1 MARSIGFVTA
11 LGAGAIL
18 LLLALAEPQAF
29 AVEDTDDSGGGA
41 KASKSCPS
49 GQEARLCQDELRNWA
64 SVEPRGLPQRQL
76 GFSDR

>member
-18 LLLALAEPQAF
+18 LLLALAMPEAF

>member
-18 LLLALAEPQAF
+18 LLLPEAF
-29 AVEDTDDSGGGA
+29 AVEDTDDSGGGGA